1 MKDENNKT
9 VGIVAIGRD
18 LRERKVLEM
27 ELLKSQKLAAL
38 GVMAGG
44 IAHEIRNPLAVS
56 YSSAQFL
63 LEDSIDPRI
72 Q

>member
-1 MKDENNKT
+1 MRDESNKT

-18 LRERKVLEM
+18 LRERKLLEM

-56 YSSAQFL
+56 YSFS
-63 LEDSIDPRI
+63 SIFIGRRY
-72 Q
+72 

>member
-1 MKDENNKT
+1 MKDENNNT

-18 LRERKVLEM
+18 LRERKELEM

-44 IAHEIRNPLAVS
+44 YSPRNQKSLGCELFFSSVS
-56 YSSAQFL
+56 VGGG
-63 LEDSIDPRI
+63 D
-72 Q
+72 